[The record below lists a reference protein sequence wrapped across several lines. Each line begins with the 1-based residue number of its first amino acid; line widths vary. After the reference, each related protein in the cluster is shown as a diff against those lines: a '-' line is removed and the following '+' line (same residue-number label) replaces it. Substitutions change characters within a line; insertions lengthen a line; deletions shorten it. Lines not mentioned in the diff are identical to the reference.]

1 MEGITEGEEVL
12 MKPDKHVMQNLA
24 MITQVGISMLAPIVL
39 CVWAGVWLD
48 EHFGW
53 STTVV
58 LLILGHTGRW
68 AQYLAAVGRLAGT
81 DSKQGGRKET
91 NEKRA

>member
-1 MEGITEGEEVL
+1 MEGITGGEEVL

-58 LLILGHTGRW
+58 LLIMGILAGGRNTW
-68 AQYLAAVGRLAGT
+68 LLLKRLAGT

-91 NEKRA
+91 K

>member
-1 MEGITEGEEVL
+1 MEGITGGEEVL

-58 LLILGHTGRW
+58 LLILTVLSLVLPAIGQLRKKSK
-68 AQYLAAVGRLAGT
+68 AA
-81 DSKQGGRKET
+81 K
-91 NEKRA
+91 